1 MKSQFVFAVVSEPL
15 RPILNALLPAT
26 TITAF
31 EVTCWGWEFHDK
43 GAAHERLGQAF
54 MVVTTGHNRLI
65 CAVPG
70 MAHSILARRKDF
82 LHPDI
87 SLKTMGLLGP
97 NPVTV
102 SPFFNRTSVAL

>member
-1 MKSQFVFAVVSEPL
+1 M
-15 RPILNALLPAT
+15 PA
-26 TITAF
+26 AF

-43 GAAHERLGQAF
+43 CAVHERLGQAF
-54 MVVTTGHNRLI
+54 VIVTTGHNRLI
-65 CAVPG
+65 YADAT

-97 NPVTV
+97 NLVTV
-102 SPFFNRTSVAL
+102 RLPIISALVELVTIKY

>member
-1 MKSQFVFAVVSEPL
+1 MSEPL

-31 EVTCWGWEFHDK
+31 KVTCWGWEFHDK
-43 GAAHERLGQAF
+43 GAAHERLGQTF
-54 MVVTTGHNRLI
+54 MVVTTGHNRLV
-65 CAVPG
+65 CADPG

-97 NPVTV
+97 NLVTV
-102 SPFFNRTSVAL
+102 SPFFFTALASRFNTKY